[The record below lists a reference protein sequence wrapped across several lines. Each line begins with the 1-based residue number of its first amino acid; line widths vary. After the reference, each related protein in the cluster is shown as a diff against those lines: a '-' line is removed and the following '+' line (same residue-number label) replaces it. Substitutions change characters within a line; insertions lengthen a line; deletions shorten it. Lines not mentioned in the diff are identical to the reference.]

1 MKQARNAII
10 SKKEMRVLVTTPH
23 LYLSG
28 GVANYYNT
36 IAKHFSVK
44 AEFFE
49 LGALK
54 VKEDA
59 FQKARHMVSDWL
71 GFRNRIKKNLKSYD
85 LIHVNPS
92 FVCGALVR
100 DGVLVR
106 IAKSMNQKTLV
117 FFHGWND
124 KYTKIVEKYFFSLF
138 FSTFN
143 KADAFIVLASEF
155 ENKIRDWGFKQ
166 PIYIATTPVDNELLK
181 GYSIQDRIR
190 RIQGQ
195 KAKKI
200 LFLSRIEKEKGI
212 LETIQACQILC
223 TKYQDLRLIIAGDG
237 SYMETARQ
245 FIKTVGMSDRVS
257 FLGYVKGEGK
267 IKAFLES
274 DIYVFPSYH
283 AEGMP
288 TSVLEAMAFGL
299 PVVTRPVGGLKDFFV
314 DGQHGFMNESKDP
327 VVIAS
332 LVQRIIQDRDLH
344 KRMSISCHNYAKDK
358 FMASKVAKTIES
370 IYGTIVRQKVDS
382 RLYCTGRK

>member
-1 MKQARNAII
+1 MKHAQNATI
-10 SKKEMRVLVTTPH
+10 SKKEMRVLITTPH

-54 VKEDA
+54 DKESV
-59 FQKARHMVSDWL
+59 FEKARHMVSDWL
-71 GFRNRIKKNLKSYD
+71 RFRNLIKKNLGTYD
-85 LIHVNPS
+85 LIHINPS
-92 FVCGALVR
+92 FVYGTLVR

-117 FFHGWND
+117 FFRGWND

-143 KADAFIVLASEF
+143 RADAFIVLASEF
-155 ENKIRDWGFKQ
+155 ENKIRNWGFKQ

-181 GYSIQDRIR
+181 GYSIQYRIR

-200 LFLSRIEKEKGI
+200 LFLARIEKEKGI
-212 LETIQACQILC
+212 LETIETCQILC
-223 TKYQDLRLIIAGDG
+223 EKYPDIRLVIAGNG

-245 FIKTVGMSDRVS
+245 FITTLGMNDRVS
-257 FLGYVKGEGK
+257 FLGYVKGEEK

-283 AEGMP
+283 EGMP

-314 DGQHGFMNESKDP
+314 DGQHGFMNVSKEP

-332 LVQRIIQDRDLH
+332 LIEKIICDKDLW
-344 KRMSISCHNYAKDK
+344 KRMSCTGHEYASKR
-358 FMASKVAKTIES
+358 FMASKVAKRLEN
-370 IYGTIVRQKVDS
+370 IYKRTLSGGVCNYDDCNR
-382 RLYCTGRK
+382 

>member
-1 MKQARNAII
+1 MKHAQNATI
-10 SKKEMRVLVTTPH
+10 SKKEMRVLITTPH
-23 LYLSG
+23 LYLAG

-36 IAKHFSVK
+36 IANHFSIK
-44 AEFFE
+44 ANFFE

-54 VKEDA
+54 DRESL

-71 GFRNRIKKNLKSYD
+71 RFRNLIKKNLGTYD
-85 LIHVNPS
+85 LIHINPS
-92 FVCGALVR
+92 FVYGALVR

-117 FFHGWND
+117 FFRGWND

-143 KADAFIVLASEF
+143 RADAFIVLASEF
-155 ENKIRDWGFKQ
+155 ENKIRNWGFKQ
-166 PIYIATTPVDNELLK
+166 PIYLATTPVDNELLK
-181 GYSIQDRIR
+181 SYSIQDRIR

-200 LFLSRIEKEKGI
+200 LFLARIEKEKGI
-212 LETIQACQILC
+212 LETIEACQILC
-223 TKYQDLRLIIAGDG
+223 KKYPDIRLVIAGNG

-245 FIKTVGMSDRVS
+245 FITTLGMNDRVS
-257 FLGYVKGEGK
+257 FLGYVKGEEK

-283 AEGMP
+283 EGMP

-314 DGQHGFMNESKDP
+314 DGQHGFMNESKEP

-332 LVQRIIQDRDLH
+332 LIEKIIRDKDLR
-344 KRMSISCHNYAKDK
+344 KRMSCTGHEYAKER
-358 FMASKVAKTIES
+358 FMASRVAKRLEN
-370 IYGTIVRQKVDS
+370 IYKRTLSGGV
-382 RLYCTGRK
+382 